1 MFTCTQKGFLF
12 ILTGILG
19 SNIPCMG
26 EKKLLQ
32 NFCLANYEGR
42 RPLGKLRL
50 KWRIILQWFWN
61 RNSGCELDSYG
72 SGQSSV

>member
-50 KWRIILQWFWN
+50 KWRI
-61 RNSGCELDSYG
+61 
-72 SGQSSV
+72 